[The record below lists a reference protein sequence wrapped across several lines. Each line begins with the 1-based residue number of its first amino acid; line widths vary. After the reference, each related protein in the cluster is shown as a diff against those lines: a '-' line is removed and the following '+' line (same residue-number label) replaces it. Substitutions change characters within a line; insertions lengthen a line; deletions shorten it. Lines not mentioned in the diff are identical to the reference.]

1 MITPVLLCGGAG
13 TRLWPL
19 SRKSYPKQFVPLIG
33 EETPFQAAVRRV
45 TAPGFAPPLVLTHS
59 DFRFIVAEQLDAI
72 GITPGA
78 ILLEPEGRNTAPA
91 VLAAALWLARDD
103 PEARMLVMP
112 SDHFIPDAD
121 AFRTAVQQG
130 RGAVEAGQLVTFGI
144 TPTYAETGYG
154 YLELAEPL
162 SEAAKGPLPLKRFVE
177 KPNAERAQFK
187 SASGRHLWNAG
198 IYLFSVPAIINAYR
212 EHVPTMIGAV
222 EQAVNESL
230 PDLGFQR
237 LDEGA
242 WSGVNDISLDY
253 AVMEHATNLVVVPYH
268 EHWRDIGGWEAVWC
282 ENDRDAEGVVTSGQA
297 TAIGCTNTLL
307 RSEED
312 ELHLV
317 GLGLDNIVAVAM
329 PDAVLVANMNQ
340 TQAVGQVVAT
350 LKSLRAEQAEAF
362 PRDHRPWGWYER
374 LVQGD
379 RFEVKR
385 IYVKPGGILSLQ
397 SHHHRAEHWIVV
409 QGTVQAHIDGRDVLL
424 TENEPVYIPLGAKHR
439 LKNPGKVPA
448 ILIEVRTGPYLGED
462 DIIRFDDAY
471 ARS

>member
-72 GITPGA
+72 GISPGA
-78 ILLEPEGRNTAPA
+78 ILLEPEGRNTGPA

-103 PEARMLVMP
+103 PDARMLVMP
-112 SDHFIPDAD
+112 SDHFVPDAE
-121 AFRTAVQQG
+121 AFRSAVQQG
-130 RGAVEAGQLVTFGI
+130 QVAAEAGQLVTFGI
-144 TPTYAETGYG
+144 EPTYAETGYG
-154 YLELAEPL
+154 YLELAQPL

-177 KPNAERAQFK
+177 KPNVERAQVK
-187 SASGRHLWNAG
+187 AASGRHLWNAG
-198 IYLFSVPAIINAYR
+198 IYLFSAEAIIKAFG
-212 EHVPTMIGAV
+212 EHAPAMIGSV
-222 EQAVNESL
+222 EQAVDASA

-237 LDEGA
+237 LGEAD
-242 WSGVNDISLDY
+242 WSGADDISLDY
-253 AVMEHATNLVVVPYH
+253 AVMEHADNMVAVPFSG
-268 EHWRDIGGWEAVWC
+268 HWRDIGGWDAVWR
-282 ENDRDAEGVVTSGQA
+282 ENQPDADGVVTSGHA
-297 TAIGCTNTLL
+297 TALDCTDTLL

-312 ELHLV
+312 GLQLV
-317 GLGLDNIVAVAM
+317 GLGLDRIVAIAM
-329 PDAVLVANMNQ
+329 PDAVLVADMER
-340 TQAVGQVVAT
+340 ARVVGQVVTT
-350 LKSLRAEQAEAF
+350 LKEMQAQQAEAF

-374 LVQGD
+374 LVQGR

-385 IYVKPGGILSLQ
+385 INVKPGGILSLQ

-409 QGTVQAHIDGRDVLL
+409 QGTVKAHIDGKDVLL

-439 LKNPGKVPA
+439 LENPGKVPA
-448 ILIEVRTGPYLGED
+448 ILIEVRTGSYLGED

-471 ARS
+471 ARC